1 MSKKTVKMNKN
12 GIGNIPNNKPA
23 VYKILT
29 GTGQNN
35 YTGIAKKGRLQER
48 LKEHLPSGPD
58 HIPGVKV
65 QIEQMNSIQTA
76 QKKESNI
83 ISRSQPKYNIK
94 GK

>member
-12 GIGNIPNNKPA
+12 GIENLPNNKPA
-23 VYKILT
+23 VYKVLT

-48 LKEHLPSGPD
+48 LKEHLQTGADP
-58 HIPGVKV
+58 IPGVKV
-65 QIEQMNSIQTA
+65 QIEQMSSIQTA